1 MITTIIFSKNRACQL
16 DLLLRS
22 IEKNFSHISTDIRVL
37 FCATTDEFMHGYDII
52 EQRFPN
58 VKFTLEFDFQD
69 DTLKLLNNCKDYT
82 CFFVD
87 DNIVYR
93 KPEVDAHGIKQ
104 LFENIEQV
112 GCFSFR
118 LGLNTVIQDMYSE
131 QRVHPWPIME
141 RINMYNEYDVLLWSW
156 RSVPPNNFGYPFS
169 VDGHV
174 YDKEMVINALDY
186 EFITPNALEGR
197 FPMKQVPPVMMCL
210 DQSSVFN
217 NSINLVGSSNNNAGK
232 FYPHSL
238 EELNQAY
245 LDGKQINL
253 DHICNN
259 DIVGCHQE
267 VKITLG
273 DYK

>member
-69 DTLKLLNNCKDYT
+69 DTLKLLNNCQDYV

-87 DNIVYR
+87 DNIVYNA
-93 KPEVDAHGIKQ
+93 PNIFANQIKY
-104 LFENIEQV
+104 LMGLKES

-118 LGLNTVIQDMYSE
+118 LGLNTTVQDPYSGKK
-131 QRVHPWPIME
+131 VNPMPVF
-141 RINMYNEYDVLLWSW
+141 YNIETAVLAWDWTTL
-156 RSVPPNNFGYPFS
+156 PMNNFGYPFS

-174 YDKEMVINALDY
+174 YNTQLMLNTLNYKFD
-186 EFITPNALEGR
+186 TPNALEGR
-197 FPMKQVPPVMMCL
+197 YPIKNIPRAMFCL
-210 DQSSVFN
+210 RESSVFN
-217 NSINLVGSSNNNAGK
+217 NPINLVGSSENKAGVN
-232 FYPHSL
+232 YGHTL
-238 EELNQAY
+238 EELNTRY
-245 LDGKQINL
+245 INDEQIDL

-267 VKITLG
+267 VEVCFEKI
-273 DYK
+273 